1 MLPFSIEMHDS
12 LESSNTFAKDLVRI
26 SANRDLSYRVIA
38 CKKQTKGRCVSS
50 DLWISEL
57 GNIFI
62 SIIVPL
68 GLREN
73 LQSGQLSLSTGLGV
87 TNMVAK
93 YCDNVHIK
101 WPNDVLILNKKVA
114 GILVEIEGPYAIVGI
129 GVNLISYPSSIPNT
143 TSIRENCLHSDLL
156 YEEAFKNV
164 LESVSDAYETFAEKG
179 FQAILPFIRN
189 MCKHFGKYIKTKYG
203 SGFFV
208 DIGQFGE
215 MIIENDGVK
224 KAVYSSFV

>member
-12 LESSNTFAKDLVRI
+12 LESSNTFAKDLVRM
-26 SANRDLSYRVIA
+26 SEGRDLSYRVIA

-50 DLWISEL
+50 DLWVSEL

-68 GLREN
+68 SLREN
-73 LQSGQLSLSTGLGV
+73 LQPGQLSLSTGLGV

-114 GILVEIEGPYAIVGI
+114 GILAEIEGPYAIVGI
-129 GVNLISYPSSIPNT
+129 GINLTSYPSGIPDT
-143 TSIRENCLHSDLL
+143 TSIKENSSQQDLP
-156 YEEAFKNV
+156 YEEAFRNV
-164 LESVSDAYETFAEKG
+164 LESVSNVYETLAEKG
-179 FQAILPFIRN
+179 FQTVLPNIRD

-203 SGFFV
+203 AGFFV
-208 DIGQFGE
+208 DIGQAGE
-215 MIIENDGVK
+215 MIIEADGVK